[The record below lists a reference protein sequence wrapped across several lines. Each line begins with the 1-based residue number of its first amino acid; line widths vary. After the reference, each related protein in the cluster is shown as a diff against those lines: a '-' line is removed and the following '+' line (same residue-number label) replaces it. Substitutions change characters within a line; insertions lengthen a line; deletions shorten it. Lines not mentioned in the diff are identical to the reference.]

1 MQEIL
6 TLFASAATKEASG
19 GIFESLG
26 IDWKIL
32 ILQTIAFGLLVF
44 ILAKWIYPPIL
55 AMLDRRDKLIN
66 DSVKAAKEATKRS
79 EQAAEEIAAQ
89 LKTARDEANEI
100 VDAAR
105 EQSTQMLLD
114 SEKDAE
120 RRAEAMVSAA
130 KAQLDRDVE
139 AARTMLRDE
148 TASLVAL
155 ATEKVVSQK
164 VDNAADKKIISKAI
178 KESGK

>member
-6 TLFASAATKEASG
+6 TLLANAATSEASG

-66 DSVKAAKEATKRS
+66 DSVKSAKEATKRS
-79 EQAAEEIAAQ
+79 EQAAEEIAAH
-89 LKTARDEANEI
+89 LVRINP
-100 VDAAR
+100 AA
-105 EQSTQMLLD
+105 
-114 SEKDAE
+114 
-120 RRAEAMVSAA
+120 V
-130 KAQLDRDVE
+130 
-139 AARTMLRDE
+139 
-148 TASLVAL
+148 
-155 ATEKVVSQK
+155 
-164 VDNAADKKIISKAI
+164 
-178 KESGK
+178 

>member
-1 MQEIL
+1 MQGFL
-6 TLFASAATKEASG
+6 TLFASADSEASAG
-19 GIFESLG
+19 VFGMLG

-32 ILQTIAFGLLVF
+32 VLQVIAFGLLVF

-66 DSVKAAKEATKRS
+66 DSVKAAREATEKS
-79 EQAAEEIAAQ
+79 EKAAEEIAAQ
-89 LKTARDEANEI
+89 LKTARDEANDI
-100 VDAAR
+100 VAAAR

-120 RRAEAMVSAA
+120 RRAEALVAAA
-130 KAQLDRDVE
+130 KSQLDRDVE
-139 AARTMLRDE
+139 AARKVLRDE

-155 ATEKVVSQK
+155 ATEKVIDDK
-164 VDNAADKKIISKAI
+164 VDSATDEKLIQKAI
-178 KESGK
+178 KESTK

>member
-6 TLFASAATKEASG
+6 TLFANTATEGASG

-32 ILQTIAFGLLVF
+32 VLQAVAFGLLVF

-66 DSVKAAKEATKRS
+66 DSVKAAREATERS
-79 EQAAEEIAAQ
+79 EKAAEEIAAQ
-89 LKTARDEANEI
+89 LRSARDEANDI
-100 VDAAR
+100 VAAAR
-105 EQSTQMLLD
+105 EQSTQMLIEG
-114 SEKDAE
+114 EKDAE

-130 KAQLDRDVE
+130 RAQLDRDVE

-155 ATEKVVSQK
+155 ATEKVVNQK
-164 VDNAADKKIISKAI
+164 IDNTADEKLISKAI
-178 KESGK
+178 KESSK

>member
-1 MQEIL
+1 
-6 TLFASAATKEASG
+6 
-19 GIFESLG
+19 
-26 IDWKIL
+26 
-32 ILQTIAFGLLVF
+32 
-44 ILAKWIYPPIL
+44 
-55 AMLDRRDKLIN
+55 
-66 DSVKAAKEATKRS
+66 
-79 EQAAEEIAAQ
+79 
-89 LKTARDEANEI
+89 
-100 VDAAR
+100 
-105 EQSTQMLLD
+105 MLLD

-178 KESGK
+178 KESAK